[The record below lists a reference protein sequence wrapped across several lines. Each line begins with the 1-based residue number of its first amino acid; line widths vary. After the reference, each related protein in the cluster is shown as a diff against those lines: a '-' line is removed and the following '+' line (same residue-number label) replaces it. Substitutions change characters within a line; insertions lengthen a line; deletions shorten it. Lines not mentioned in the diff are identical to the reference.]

1 MKYDIYKYYFDMI
14 NSDKNKSDI
23 LQGEALRFKIGDSK
37 YLNLNETSIKALN
50 QFYEENRELLN
61 NEESWNVY
69 L

>member
-37 YLNLNETSIKALN
+37 YLNLNKTSIKALN

-61 NEESWNVY
+61 NEES
-69 L
+69 

>member
-61 NEESWNVY
+61 NEES
-69 L
+69 